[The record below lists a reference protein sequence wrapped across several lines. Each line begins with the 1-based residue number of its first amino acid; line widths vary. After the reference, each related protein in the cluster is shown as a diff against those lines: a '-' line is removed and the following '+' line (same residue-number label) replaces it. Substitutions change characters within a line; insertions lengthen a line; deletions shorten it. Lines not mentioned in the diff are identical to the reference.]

1 MAHGKIYD
9 VVLRKKYGE
18 DGLCKEETNSMFD
31 MLKSEKGY
39 PVEFMAKESEYS
51 AIGFISPEA
60 ASTLEFDYKE
70 LKDFVAKILDGEVES
85 NGCSYQFNGLL
96 VWLNG

>member
-51 AIGFISPEA
+51 AMGFISPEA
-60 ASTLEFDYKE
+60 ASALEFDYEE

-85 NGCSYQFNGLL
+85 DGCSYQFNGLL
-96 VWLNG
+96 IWLNG